1 MTRRH
6 SRPDGPADKIEEDT
20 MNAITPFAP
29 TLIDQR
35 EDMYYAVHKGIRLAN
50 ARMLIRLGRTDAAD
64 ADGVA
69 TVLHE
74 LREHLVMGLSH
85 LTHENAQIHTAIE
98 ERCPGASDHAAD
110 DHAHHEQAFAD
121 LEALARAVETASD
134 AGRAMALRR
143 LYQRFALFVAEDLEH
158 MHEEE
163 TGIMPLLMSH
173 FTAEERAGI
182 EHRIVSNIPFEK
194 NVLFMR
200 CMIPALPLSDRKA
213 MLGGM
218 RAAMPAEVFDGLM
231 TAVLG
236 TPWRMDDY
244 SAFDRLVA

>member
-1 MTRRH
+1 
-6 SRPDGPADKIEEDT
+6 

-50 ARMLIRLGRTDAAD
+50 ARMLIRLGQADAAD
-64 ADGVA
+64 AESVA
-69 TVLHE
+69 SALRL

-110 DHAHHEQAFAD
+110 DHAHHELAFAD
-121 LEALARAVETASD
+121 LEGLAQAVERARD
-134 AGRAMALRR
+134 ADRPMALRR

-158 MHEEE
+158 MHVEE
-163 TGIMPLLMSH
+163 TQIMPLLMAH

-200 CMIPALPLSDRKA
+200 CMIPALPMSDRKA
-213 MLGGM
+213 MIGGM
-218 RAAMPAEVFDGLM
+218 RAAMPAEAFDGLM

-236 TPWRMDDY
+236 APWMMDDY

>member
-1 MTRRH
+1 MNRAIR
-6 SRPDGPADKIEEDT
+6 RPDRPAHHIEEDT

-50 ARMLIRLGRTDAAD
+50 ARMLIRLGRADAAD
-64 ADGVA
+64 AASVA
-69 TVLHE
+69 SALAS

-98 ERCPGASDHAAD
+98 ERCPGASEHAAD

-121 LEALARAVETASD
+121 LEALARAVERAREAD
-134 AGRAMALRR
+134 RAMALRR

-163 TGIMPLLMSH
+163 TQIMPLLMTH

-200 CMIPALPLSDRKA
+200 CMIPALPMSDRKA
-213 MLGGM
+213 MIGGM

-236 TPWRMDDY
+236 TPWMMDDY